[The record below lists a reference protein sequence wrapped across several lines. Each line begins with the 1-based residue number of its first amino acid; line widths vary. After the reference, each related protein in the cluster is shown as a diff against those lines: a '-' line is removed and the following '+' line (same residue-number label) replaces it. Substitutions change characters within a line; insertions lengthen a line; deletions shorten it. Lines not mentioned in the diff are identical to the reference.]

1 MDKNQFK
8 KAYGK
13 LVAKAWDDDD
23 FKAKLLSDPKKIFK
37 ENGIEVPENMAVN
50 IVENK
55 KDVVNLVL
63 PLRRDLVDDAELR
76 KIRRGSGCWWWD
88 WGWWWWGGFVS
99 MIGVKKMT

>member
-37 ENGIEVPENMAVN
+37 ENGIEVPENMRIN

-55 KDVVNLVL
+55 KDLVNVVL
-63 PLRRDLVDDAELR
+63 PMCEDNVDDVGLC
-76 KIRRGSGCWWWD
+76 KVYV
-88 WGWWWWGGFVS
+88 GGV
-99 MIGVKKMT
+99 GYGADEGGA